1 MHQRRRPWVRRG
13 MVVAALALAACARQA
28 GDAEDLGSAPA
39 VRAGPVRPGIS
50 VLLDDS
56 VHLVRGK
63 RVGLLTNH
71 TGLDEQGRLD
81 IDLLHADPRAR
92 AAEVRLVRLFAP
104 EHGIRGTEDRED
116 LESGIDER
124 SGLPIVSLYTAGTI
138 APPDSTLRDL
148 DVLVFDLQDI
158 GTRTW
163 TYVGNLVYS
172 LRAVKRADIAL
183 VVLDRPAPLG
193 GRSMQG
199 PMLDSA
205 IANVG
210 GPDGQPGIAW
220 ALWPM
225 PLRHGLTM
233 GELARFYNAEL
244 GIGARLHVV
253 PMAEWRRALWFD
265 DTKLHWVRPSP
276 NIPTLAS
283 ATLYPAVVPFEATNV
298 SVGRGTPLAHQ
309 LVGFPGMN
317 VDTVISALR
326 DRELAGVR
334 FEAARIAGTNYGAQ
348 QPYRGVELPGV
359 RIVVTDRERL
369 DVGRLGTAIVWALRR
384 THPDSFRITDTLR
397 FDRLIGSGR
406 VRRALMAGDDP
417 DAVIDRELPGVMA
430 FERRARQYFLYR

>member
-13 MVVAALALAACARQA
+13 LVVAALALAACARQA
-28 GDAEDLGSAPA
+28 GDAEDVGSAPA

-71 TGLDEQGRLD
+71 TGLDERGRLD

-92 AAEVRLVRLFAP
+92 AADVRLVRLFAP

-172 LRAVKRADIAL
+172 LRAVKRAGIAL

-193 GRSMQG
+193 GRRMEG

-210 GPDGQPGIAW
+210 GPDGRPGIAW

-233 GELARFYNAEL
+233 GELARYYNAEL

-253 PMAEWRRALWFD
+253 PMAEWRRAMWFD

-309 LVGFPGMN
+309 LFGFPGMN
-317 VDTVISALR
+317 PESVIAALR
-326 DRELAGVR
+326 DREIAGVTY
-334 FEAARIAGTNYGAQ
+334 EATRIAGSNYGPQ
-348 QPYRGVELPGV
+348 QPYRDVELPGV

-369 DVGRLGTAIVWALRR
+369 DVGRLGTALVWALRR
-384 THPDSFRITDTLR
+384 THPDSFRIVDTLR
-397 FDRLIGSGR
+397 FDRLIGSGA